1 MKFNRKSAAALFL
14 AGLFSASGVY
24 AGQSYSPYNG
34 YAVRSVQVSS
44 DRIKPEILKNRFP
57 LKEGESFDAE
67 RYEDAQNELH
77 DLRIAKKLSFDL
89 TPYEDKKVDIAIKA
103 EDGYYIFPLV
113 FATGGKKSAAG
124 ASLAAGNLFKRGESI
139 MLFGGSGKDGSTA
152 SLMLKDGDNI
162 YQASLVNMN
171 FEQRFYGG
179 SRISND
185 GIFSTTD
192 DEEDF
197 KNPINR
203 IYTKTDS
210 FSFLYARQEGALTGF
225 VSPEYKYI
233 RYSHDMKSGNYSA
246 VSFGLNYRRNI
257 RSGAN
262 MGALFGY
269 GLTDKEQSLKN
280 LPAPI
285 VGYSLQAAY
294 KNGGDWT
301 GADFDI
307 SKISAE
313 ARSVI
318 EFKTRHILNVYLK
331 AEDSFSSPFAEQV
344 RAEDLMGG
352 QGRYSRTLYGERG
365 AGTGISFAYYLARN
379 NTGLL
384 ALQPFY
390 ELAYVRSDKYRALSG
405 AGATLSYKFWRFPF
419 PLGLNYTQNLSDGSN
434 QISFVFGGKF

>member
-1 MKFNRKSAAALFL
+1 MNFNFKKTAAVLL
-14 AGLFSASGVY
+14 C
-24 AGQSYSPYNG
+24 
-34 YAVRSVQVSS
+34 AVFIRCACVAEDLSKYDGCVIRSVEASS
-44 DRIKPEILKNRFP
+44 NRIKPEILKNRFP
-57 LKEGESFDAE
+57 LREGQIFNSE

-89 TPYEDKKVDIAIKA
+89 KPSEGGAVDISVKA
-103 EDGYYIFPLV
+103 EDGYYIFPLI

-124 ASLAAGNLFKRGESI
+124 ASLAAGNLFKRGETL
-139 MLFGGSGKDGSTA
+139 MLFGGTGKNGSMA
-152 SLMLKDGDNI
+152 SLMLKDGENI
-162 YQASLVNMN
+162 YQASFINMN
-171 FEQRFYGG
+171 FEQRFYKG
-179 SRISND
+179 SRINND

-197 KNPINR
+197 KNPINK

-210 FSFLYARQEGALTGF
+210 FHFLYARQKGYFTGF
-225 VSPEYKYI
+225 ISPEYKYV
-233 RYSHDMKSGNYSA
+233 RYSKDMKSGNYST
-246 VSFGLNYRRNI
+246 VGFGLNYRKNI

-285 VGYSLQAAY
+285 IGYSLQAAY

-301 GADFDI
+301 GADFNI

-313 ARSVI
+313 ARSVV
-318 EFKTRHILNVYLK
+318 EFKNRHILNVYIK
-331 AEDSFSSPFAEQV
+331 GEDSFSAPFAEQV
-344 RAEDLMGG
+344 RADDLMSG

-390 ELAYVRSDKYRALSG
+390 ELAYVYSDKYRALSG

-419 PLGLNYTQNLSDGSN
+419 PLGINYTQNLSDGSN

>member
-1 MKFNRKSAAALFL
+1 MNFNFKCAAAVLVCAVFIQC
-14 AGLFSASGVY
+14 AYAADDYTKY
-24 AGQSYSPYNG
+24 AGR
-34 YAVRSVQVSS
+34 AIRSVEVSS
-44 DRIKPEILKNRFP
+44 NRIKPEILKSRFT
-57 LKEGESFDAE
+57 LTEGEIFDSE

-89 TPYEDKKVDIAIKA
+89 RPFQDDGIDISIKA
-103 EDGYYIFPLV
+103 DDGYYIFPLI

-124 ASLAAGNLFKRGESI
+124 ASLATGNLFKRGETL

-162 YQASLVNMN
+162 FQAAFINMN

-179 SRISND
+179 SRINND

-197 KNPINR
+197 KNPINK

-210 FSFLYARQEGALTGF
+210 FNFLYARQEGDFTGF
-225 VSPEYKYI
+225 ISPEYKYI
-233 RYSHDMKSGNYSA
+233 RYSKDMKSGNYST

-285 VGYSLQAAY
+285 IGYSLQAAY

-301 GADFDI
+301 GADFNI

-318 EFKTRHILNVYLK
+318 EFKTRHILNIYIK
-331 AEDSFSSPFAEQV
+331 GEDSFSAPFAEQV
-344 RAEDLMGG
+344 RAQDLMSG

-384 ALQPFY
+384 AFQPFY
-390 ELAYVRSDKYRALSG
+390 ELAYVYSDKYRALSG

-419 PLGLNYTQNLSDGSN
+419 PVGINYTQNLSDGSN